1 MNYKLNISK
10 LNINTDF
17 YKFLI
22 TGILVVFIDG
32 LFYFLLTLLEFTS
45 FQIAKRI
52 SFLIGAFFA
61 FILNRNYVFLYK
73 KRNFS
78 QVLYFVIL
86 YIMSFFVNSFVH
98 DYILVISNISLM
110 SFIFATAVSAT
121 LNYLV
126 MKFFIFKK

>member
-1 MNYKLNISK
+1 M
-10 LNINTDF
+10 
-17 YKFLI
+17 I
-22 TGILVVFIDG
+22 TGFLVVFIDG
-32 LFYFLLTLLEFTS
+32 LFYFLLTSLEFT

-52 SFLIGAFFA
+52 SFLIGAFFFS

-98 DYILVISNISLM
+98 DYILIISNISLM